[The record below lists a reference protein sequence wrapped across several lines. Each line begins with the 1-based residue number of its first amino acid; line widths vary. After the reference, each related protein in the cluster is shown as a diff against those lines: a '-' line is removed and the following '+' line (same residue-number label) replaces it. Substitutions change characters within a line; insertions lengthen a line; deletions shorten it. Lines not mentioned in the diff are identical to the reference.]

1 MKYIITEN
9 RLDGLMV
16 SMFDADLTP
25 YEGWKSPRYYKEFLR
40 GKKSSKESKKYTG
53 SQKYYFFYDK
63 NNSSNEDTNSVMD
76 YNKEY
81 EDVELPDEL
90 YGKYNGLFNDLW
102 EPLFLNWFNEKTG
115 LPVKKVIHND
125 YIQNG

>member
-1 MKYIITEN
+1 
-9 RLDGLMV
+9 MV
-16 SMFDADLTP
+16 SMFDEDLTP
-25 YEGWKSPRYYKEFLR
+25 HEGWKSPKYYKEFLR

-63 NNSSNEDTNSVMD
+63 NNNSNEDTNSVMD